1 MSKNNVKTAVN
12 IKTLKPPFNLET
24 AKAKVQMA
32 EDGWN
37 SCDPE
42 RVALAYTEDSEWR
55 NRSEFLVGREQI
67 QSFLE
72 RKWEKEK
79 GYQLKKELWTFS
91 DNRIAVTFKYEWH
104 DDANNWF
111 RSYGNELWEFANN
124 GLMQRRIAS
133 INDMAIL
140 KEDRLFK

>member
-12 IKTLKPPFNLET
+12 IESLKPPFNLET